1 MFQIQENNVCFLF
14 FKVNKRTITS
24 VHSPPLHQHVSAY
37 IVNESMTTW
46 NWTQCQQT
54 VVNDYAD
61 IRFSRNYLYGAQV
74 DFVKGSKV
82 LWHCPCKT
90 LTAYLKRKKHTL
102 PTV

>member
-24 VHSPPLHQHVSAY
+24 VHSPPLHQHVPISIY
-37 IVNESMTTW
+37 CIVNESMTTW
-46 NWTQCQQT
+46 NWTQCQHT

-61 IRFSRNYLYGAQV
+61 IRFSQNYLYGAQV
-74 DFVKGSKV
+74 DFAEGSKV

-90 LTAYLKRKKHTL
+90 LTAYFSS
-102 PTV
+102 